1 MKKKVLSILIVVLLG
16 SLLTVTTAR
25 AQAGRTSLDGTEY
38 VSIAGAPGRVWEAH
52 GWIQLRDAPFEGT
65 FDFGTMSGTLSQLV
79 NARVNPVTGEGRVWG
94 VVTYTDS
101 ATGITCS
108 GILEARLTN
117 FLRTAKVVAPCSD
130 GSLLK
135 GTIQDTELIF
145 PPGSP
150 APSDV
155 FSEFN
160 GELLNP

>member
-16 SLLTVTTAR
+16 SLLTVTTAL
-25 AQAGRTSLDGTEY
+25 AQAARTSLDGTEY
-38 VSIAGAPGRVWEAH
+38 VSIAGPSGRVWEAD

-65 FDFGTMSGTLSQLV
+65 FDFGMMSGTLSQLV
-79 NARVNPVTGEGRVWG
+79 NARVNPATGEGRVWG
-94 VVTYTDS
+94 MVNYTDS
-101 ATGITCS
+101 STGITCS
-108 GILEARLTN
+108 GILEARLAS
-117 FLRTAKVVAPCSD
+117 FLRTAKVVARCSD
-130 GSLLK
+130 GSLLT

-160 GELLNP
+160 GELLSP